1 MLMQELFSRGIMKMG
16 ASRNDPSR
24 QVGVFNREFVAKC
37 QHGAAEIE
45 KFWWIIGSWNHENE
59 VPATSVSPSYT
70 DIGSSNFCLKD
81 NCICIVAA
89 DGREIRQITFDPF
102 SRQWIYVLTEG
113 SYGILRSSEGWVG
126 NQIVFAG
133 LMTMIGINCEWRM
146 TWAKRGDDRFSFVN
160 EERSQ
165 DGSWLYIDEWRFT
178 RKG

>member
-1 MLMQELFSRGIMKMG
+1 
-16 ASRNDPSR
+16 
-24 QVGVFNREFVAKC
+24 
-37 QHGAAEIE
+37 
-45 KFWWIIGSWNHENE
+45 
-59 VPATSVSPSYT
+59 
-70 DIGSSNFCLKD
+70 
-81 NCICIVAA
+81 
-89 DGREIRQITFDPF
+89 
-102 SRQWIYVLTEG
+102 VLTEG